1 MNEIKKNGKYLLM
14 CDFCNNTG
22 GVKKIRCKYGV
33 CQSFAT
39 CPDCEQ
45 LQKHLLLGEK
55 NENHEQCKKYLEK
68 AKLDKIKVGIV
79 AELIRIIEAKIE
91 LNDSD
96 KDFLFY
102 LFCDVLSDEALNKII
117 DFLTNPI

>member
-1 MNEIKKNGKYLLM
+1 MDEIK
-14 CDFCNNTG
+14 
-22 GVKKIRCKYGV
+22 
-33 CQSFAT
+33 A
-39 CPDCEQ
+39 
-45 LQKHLLLGEK
+45 
-55 NENHEQCKKYLEK
+55 
-68 AKLDKIKVGIV
+68 GIV
-79 AELIRIIEAKIE
+79 TELIRIIETKIE